1 MLTYT
6 QSLSFLSKPLL
17 RILLELWSTAEE
29 TVCVIA
35 FMNILYIANSK
46 EFVLE
51 ELLEVRACYE
61 KNKKKTMASLKI
73 FLDYV

>member
-35 FMNILYIANSK
+35 FMNILYIATSK

-51 ELLEVRACYE
+51 ELLEVRAACYE
-61 KNKKKTMASLKI
+61 KNRKSNDIIKK
-73 FLDYV
+73 FF